1 MGEELSTLPALLS
14 SENIKKKFRDV
25 LGENAAGFMSS
36 ILSAV
41 NANPK
46 LKKADPMSV
55 ISAAAVAAALDL
67 PINQSL
73 AFSYIVP
80 YKDIA
85 QFQMGW
91 KGYVQLA
98 QRTGLYL
105 TINVSRVCEGEL
117 ISENP
122 FTGETNLSHTARA
135 SDKVIGYVAYFKL
148 LNGFEKYLYMTKEQC
163 EKHGKRYSDSYKQD
177 WSWWQKDFDV
187 MALKTVIKALLSKWG
202 PLSIKMQLALQA
214 DQASIKED
222 GSYVYSEHEEEKESH
237 KGIKRLKIAL
247 GTMEDEQAPT
257 PEDLKIKAE
266 APTLEDLKIKAEAP
280 TLEDLKIKAEAPQ
293 HKKELSNAIE
303 GKAPMPY
310 NGRTV
315 VGIKSV
321 ISKTGETN
329 GKPWTQYFITTSE
342 GETLPTFDKKIA
354 ELAEKA
360 KVIDF
365 GVIISTETKGKY
377 TNIVG
382 MERMPDPGFEI
393 DLEDAGELS

>member
-1 MGEELSTLPALLS
+1 
-14 SENIKKKFRDV
+14 
-25 LGENAAGFMSS
+25 
-36 ILSAV
+36 
-41 NANPK
+41 
-46 LKKADPMSV
+46 
-55 ISAAAVAAALDL
+55 
-67 PINQSL
+67 
-73 AFSYIVP
+73 
-80 YKDIA
+80 
-85 QFQMGW
+85 
-91 KGYVQLA
+91 
-98 QRTGLYL
+98 
-105 TINVSRVCEGEL
+105 
-117 ISENP
+117 
-122 FTGETNLSHTARA
+122 
-135 SDKVIGYVAYFKL
+135 
-148 LNGFEKYLYMTKEQC
+148 
-163 EKHGKRYSDSYKQD
+163 
-177 WSWWQKDFDV
+177 
-187 MALKTVIKALLSKWG
+187 MALKTVIKALLSRWG

-257 PEDLKIKAE
+257 P
-266 APTLEDLKIKAEAP
+266 EDLKIKAEAP

-354 ELAEKA
+354 ELDRKA

>member
-187 MALKTVIKALLSKWG
+187 MALKTVIKALLSRWG

-360 KVIDF
+360 KVVDF

-393 DLEDAGELS
+393 DLEDAG

>member
-1 MGEELSTLPALLS
+1 
-14 SENIKKKFRDV
+14 
-25 LGENAAGFMSS
+25 
-36 ILSAV
+36 
-41 NANPK
+41 
-46 LKKADPMSV
+46 
-55 ISAAAVAAALDL
+55 
-67 PINQSL
+67 
-73 AFSYIVP
+73 
-80 YKDIA
+80 
-85 QFQMGW
+85 
-91 KGYVQLA
+91 
-98 QRTGLYL
+98 
-105 TINVSRVCEGEL
+105 
-117 ISENP
+117 
-122 FTGETNLSHTARA
+122 
-135 SDKVIGYVAYFKL
+135 
-148 LNGFEKYLYMTKEQC
+148 
-163 EKHGKRYSDSYKQD
+163 
-177 WSWWQKDFDV
+177 
-187 MALKTVIKALLSKWG
+187 MALKTVIKALLSRWG

-321 ISKTGETN
+321 LSKTGETN

>member
-280 TLEDLKIKAEAPQ
+280 Q

-321 ISKTGETN
+321 TSETGVTN
-329 GKPWTQYFITTSE
+329 GKTWTQYFITTSE
-342 GETLPTFDKKIA
+342 NETLPTFDKKIA

-360 KVIDF
+360 KVVDF

>member
-280 TLEDLKIKAEAPQ
+280 Q